1 MPTRSE
7 NLMCWTWLRKKV
19 PCRFWTRGNFVK
31 RIVYFGGI
39 SSFMILVFLISG
51 NPHTVK
57 IDYEQSSCVSL
68 AFIVSCTRS
77 RAFRQVET
85 FCCQHNASRGG
96 VSKNG
101 RCQCQLRRFCYW
113 LVVSCKK
120 WILTWDDNPII
131 SIKLISYYIFKCWA
145 WKCQYGDKK
154 STSLQS
160 LSVAASWFEGATF
173 LRQSFQDALQVTAG
187 VMMLEKGNEGL
198 FQPTYLIPALC
209 TDFFWIQ
216 SVSHYFSFLVCHC

>member
-7 NLMCWTWLRKKV
+7 NLMCWPWLRKKV
-19 PCRFWTRGNFVK
+19 PCRFWTRGTFVK

-101 RCQCQLRRFCYW
+101 RCQCQLRRFCYC

-131 SIKLISYYIFKCWA
+131 SIKFISHIFKCWA
-145 WKCQYGDKK
+145 WKRQYGDKK

-160 LSVAASWFEGATF
+160 LSVAASWFESATF

-216 SVSHYFSFLVCHC
+216 SVSHYFPFLVCHC